1 VAFIHLSG
9 GWVIRV
15 SGTQGETA
23 NRLSDL
29 PPENTLVEF
38 ETEAH
43 GTNPAVPV
51 IVNASQVAAITE
63 QPLPNPL

>member
-1 VAFIHLSG
+1 MAFIYLSG
-9 GWVIRV
+9 GYVIKV
-15 SGTQGETA
+15 PGTRAETA

-29 PPENTLVEF
+29 SPEDPFVDF

-51 IVNASQVAAITE
+51 IVNATQVVAITE
-63 QPLPNPL
+63 QPLPRL